1 MNTQNPVAEC
11 KAIFLRL
18 LQSGKPVALEDASRL
33 VVASEGFERRAFGQI
48 PREMARSGLIVEA
61 GYRRSETSRAN
72 CAIKRLWVL
81 ADASGGGQ

>member
-1 MNTQNPVAEC
+1 MTTANPLAEC

-18 LQSGKPVALEDASRL
+18 LQSGKPIALEDASRL
-33 VVASEGFERRAFGQI
+33 VVTPEGFDRRAFGQI
-48 PREMARSGLIVEA
+48 PRELAKAGLIVEA

-81 ADASGGGQ
+81 AKVNGGDQ